1 MSKRKSKNKI
11 NLDGGDEDSF
21 GNNPF
26 GGLSSSGLPEASKA
40 IEPIQSQPKPK
51 KKNRG
56 RVDVKR
62 EKSGR
67 GGKTV
72 TVIYG
77 MQMIERRER
86 EQLLKKMKS
95 TCGVGGTLKD
105 STLEVQGDNREK
117 VGAILEDAGFRVVYA
132 GG

>member
-1 MSKRKSKNKI
+1 MGKRKERHSTS
-11 NLDGGDEDSF
+11 GGRPLES
-21 GNNPF
+21 NPF
-26 GGLSSSGLPEASKA
+26 GALSSDGLKPAVPLSRSKA
-40 IEPIQSQPKPK
+40 NRLSTEK
-51 KKNRG
+51 KKSRG

-77 MQMIERRER
+77 MQHIERRER
-86 EQLLKKMKS
+86 EQLLKQIKTTS
-95 TCGVGGTLKD
+95 GVGGTMKD
-105 STLEVQGDNREK
+105 ATMEIQGDNREA
-117 VGAILEDAGFRVVYA
+117 VQRILEAAGFQVVFA

>member
-1 MSKRKSKNKI
+1 MVFDQFPDQSQLFHRLLKRKK
-11 NLDGGDEDSF
+11 L
-21 GNNPF
+21 
-26 GGLSSSGLPEASKA
+26 
-40 IEPIQSQPKPK
+40 
-51 KKNRG
+51 RG

-62 EKSGR
+62 EKAGR

-77 MQMIERRER
+77 MQNIEMRER

-95 TCGVGGTLKD
+95 SCGVGGTIKGG
-105 STLEVQGDNREK
+105 TLEVQGDNRDAVK
-117 VGAILEDAGFRVVYA
+117 RILEEARFQVIFA

>member
-1 MSKRKSKNKI
+1 MGKRKERLSTQGGGS
-11 NLDGGDEDSF
+11 LDS
-21 GNNPF
+21 NPF
-26 GGLSSSGLPEASKA
+26 ASLDLGALPDAPQV
-40 IEPIQSQPKPK
+40 EPSPQMAPPLK
-51 KKNRG
+51 KKKSRG
-56 RVDVKR
+56 RLDLKR

-77 MQMIERRER
+77 MQNIELRER

-95 TCGVGGTLKD
+95 SCGVGGTLKGG
-105 STLEVQGDNREK
+105 TLEVQGDNRVAVQK
-117 VGAILEDAGFRVVYA
+117 ILEEAGFQVVLA

>member
-1 MSKRKSKNKI
+1 MGKKKERLSTSGSGA
-11 NLDGGDEDSF
+11 LDH
-21 GNNPF
+21 NPF
-26 GGLSSSGLPEASKA
+26 ASLSAEGLKEAPHTNHSADISQKA
-40 IEPIQSQPKPK
+40 EPK
-51 KKNRG
+51 KSRG

-72 TVIYG
+72 TVVYG
-77 MQMIERRER
+77 MQPIERGERER
-86 EQLLKKMKS
+86 LLRQMKT

-105 STLEVQGDNREK
+105 ATLEIQGDNREGVRK
-117 VGAILEDAGFRVVYA
+117 ILEDAGFRVVLA

>member
-1 MSKRKSKNKI
+1 MGKRKERMSTS
-11 NLDGGDEDSF
+11 GGDSLEH
-21 GNNPF
+21 NPF
-26 GGLSSSGLPEASKA
+26 DALSSDGLRSVPVSEPVVSSAPE
-40 IEPIQSQPKPK
+40 K
-51 KKNRG
+51 KKKSRG

-62 EKSGR
+62 EKAGR

-77 MQMIERRER
+77 MQNIEMRER

-95 TCGVGGTLKD
+95 SCGVGGTIKGG
-105 STLEVQGDNREK
+105 TLEVQGDNREAVK
-117 VGAILEDAGFRVVYA
+117 RILEEARFQVIFA